1 MLGFTFSKKQVF
13 LNCIYLFVYGL
24 CTYNF
29 YNPTFWDRRSRYLL
43 SERFTIFCFGM
54 KQIIKSRQTQL
65 ICNNKPKYLLTISP
79 VQSALKESIWLNESG
94 RVKDILVEGQ
104 DMSKDSNVREQ
115 LVLTST
121 LWLFGILLNLRR

>member
-1 MLGFTFSKKQVF
+1 MHIPLLHPNILRWKIRIPFVRTF
-13 LNCIYLFVYGL
+13 
-24 CTYNF
+24 YNF
-29 YNPTFWDRRSRYLL
+29 SLWNDL
-43 SERFTIFCFGM
+43 

-65 ICNNKPKYLLTISP
+65 ICNNRPQYLLTISL
-79 VQSALKESIWLNESG
+79 VQAASTESIWLRLSKSR

-121 LWLFGILLNLRR
+121 L